1 MSVWLFFKMLFFA
14 SKKQVILKGKYMKK
28 GKTTVASLLIVL
40 VTLGLDQWTKWAIE
54 KSIALNDS
62 VEMINHFFL
71 FDICSKIQ
79 GQVLVC
85 LRELEWVSLPHLPLL
100 P

>member
-1 MSVWLFFKMLFFA
+1 
-14 SKKQVILKGKYMKK
+14 MKK

-62 VEMINHFFL
+62 VEMINHFFYL
-71 FDICSKIQ
+71 TYVRNTGAGFSMFA
-79 GQVLVC
+79 GAGMGFFATLTYC
-85 LRELEWVSLPHLPLL
+85 LSRYGIYVF
-100 P
+100 

>member
-1 MSVWLFFKMLFFA
+1 
-14 SKKQVILKGKYMKK
+14 MKK

-40 VTLGLDQWTKWAIE
+40 VTLGLDQWTKWAVE

-71 FDICSKIQ
+71 FDICSKY
-79 GQVLVC
+79 
-85 LRELEWVSLPHLPLL
+85 RSRF
-100 P
+100 